1 MSHAPL
7 QGIGVSA
14 GLAAGPVAK
23 LAAAPA
29 LPQPRPVDD
38 APAEVAAAQQALQAV
53 AADLAARAEAATDQI
68 ARGVLEAQAMMAAD
82 PTLIDAIAD
91 QVDGGADAAHAVD
104 RAFNAHRT
112 QLEALG
118 GYFAERVTD
127 LDDVRQRV
135 ICHVLGLPMP
145 GIPEPG
151 HPFVLVAADL
161 APADTATLDPQV
173 VLAILTERGGPTGHT
188 AILAKQL
195 GIPAITACS
204 GALALAD
211 GQRVLLD
218 GQTGLVTLDPSEA
231 EVAAAHER
239 QAALAARRASSHGP
253 GRTADGHP
261 VRLLVNIG
269 GPQDLQAAGVPG
281 AQGVGLFRT
290 EFLFLDRQTAPTFDE
305 QRRLYGEVFAAFSGR
320 TVVVRTL
327 DVGADKPLPY
337 LEQEAEENP
346 ALGVRGLRLI
356 RQQPAVL
363 EEQLGAIAAAA
374 REHDAEVRVMAPM
387 VSTPREAREFAEMAR
402 GHGIER
408 VGVMI
413 EVPAAALLA
422 DQILAEVDFA
432 SIGTNDLAQY
442 TMAADRMEGRLADL
456 LDPWQP
462 AVFALIARTA
472 AAGEALGKPV
482 GVCGEAAGDPGLAL
496 VLAGM
501 GITSLSMSAV
511 ALADVRGTLAAHT
524 LADCRRLA
532 ASAVGAPSAPDARA
546 AVNSEL
552 LGIS

>member
-1 MSHAPL
+1 MGEPL

-14 GLAAGPVAK
+14 GLAAGPVAA

-29 LPQPRPVDD
+29 MPAPRAVED
-38 APAEVAAAQQALQAV
+38 AAAE
-53 AADLAARAEAATDQI
+53 LAAAREALGAVTAELAERAERATDQV
-68 ARGVLEAQAMMAAD
+68 ARGVLEAQSMMAGD

-91 QVDGGADAAHAVD
+91 QIDGGADAPHAIE
-104 RAFNAHRT
+104 RAFGAHRQ

-118 GYFAERVTD
+118 GYFAERVSD

-135 ICHVLGLPMP
+135 VCRSLGVPMP
-145 GIPEPG
+145 GIPDPG

-161 APADTATLDPQV
+161 APADTATLDPAV
-173 VLAILTERGGPTGHT
+173 VLAIVTERGGPTGHT

-195 GIPAITACS
+195 GIPAVTACA

-211 GQRVLLD
+211 GSTVLVD
-218 GQTGLVTLDPSEA
+218 GQTGLVTADPSDA
-231 EVAAAHER
+231 EVTAAHER

-269 GPQDLQAAGVPG
+269 GPQDVQAAGVPG

-305 QRRLYGEVFAAFSGR
+305 QRRLYGEVFAAFAGR

-327 DVGADKPLPY
+327 DVGADKPLAY
-337 LEQEAEENP
+337 LRQEPEENP
-346 ALGVRGLRLI
+346 ALGVRGLRLA
-356 RQQPAVL
+356 RLEPGVL

-374 REHDAEVRVMAPM
+374 RDSQAEVRVMAPM

-402 GHGIER
+402 AQGIEH
-408 VGVMI
+408 VGVMV

-462 AVFALIARTA
+462 AVLALIARTA
-472 AAGEALGKPV
+472 AAGVRLGKPV
-482 GVCGEAAGDPGLAL
+482 GVCGEAASDPGLAL

-501 GITSLSMSAV
+501 GITSLSMSAG

-524 LADCRRLA
+524 LEDCRRLA
-532 ASAVGAPSAPDARA
+532 AAAVGATSAPDGRA
-546 AVNSEL
+546 AVNAEL
-552 LGIS
+552 LGVG